1 MGPGSCDLGPGYLHR
16 RMDRLEE
23 EEVME
28 HQVNVLE
35 VMLICVLPFLAMVG
49 LFALA
54 WRVGRR
60 K

>member
-1 MGPGSCDLGPGYLHR
+1 MGCLGWYMGTGCRNR

-23 EEVME
+23 KEIME
-28 HQVNVLE
+28 HQVNALE
-35 VMLICVLPFLAMVG
+35 VTLICVLPFLAMVG

-54 WRVGRR
+54 WRVSRR

>member
-1 MGPGSCDLGPGYLHR
+1 VGCLGRDMGPGCR
-16 RMDRLEE
+16 NWRMDRLEE

-28 HQVNVLE
+28 HQVNALE
-35 VMLICVLPFLAMVG
+35 VTLICVLPFLAMVG